1 MAGGSH
7 ARSLTVLPLPMLP
20 LPMLLVTSLA
30 AAGGWGRPEAVAPA
44 VVVPDVVARD
54 VVAPVA
60 LSGDTVVESSGRLS
74 LPAAAILHEC
84 AAGSGGS
91 PQHWV
96 LPCGVV
102 ARTLGVRGLSFS
114 VPAGQPRPE
123 RGVAVAPGGFL
134 HLDLIDA
141 RHFGAGPE
149 VSWVLANTPH
159 EDLLRQ
165 RLVTPG
171 VGVWYSPLP
180 SRLFLGI
187 SANTRV
193 STLGETWFVNALSS
207 EARVGFSL

>member
-1 MAGGSH
+1 MG
-7 ARSLTVLPLPMLP
+7 P
-20 LPMLLVTSLA
+20 A
-30 AAGGWGRPEAVAPA
+30 ASAA
-44 VVVPDVVARD
+44 DV
-54 VVAPVA
+54 
-60 LSGDTVVESSGRLS
+60 GVESSRRRA
-74 LPAAAILHEC
+74 LPAASLLHDC
-84 AAGSGGS
+84 PGQGAGL
-91 PQHWV
+91 PRHWV
-96 LPCGVV
+96 LPCGV
-102 ARTLGVRGLSFS
+102 APLTPGLRGVSFS
-114 VPAGQPRPE
+114 VPAGQPQQSP
-123 RGVAVAPGGFL
+123 GTVVAQGGFL

-149 VSWVLANTPH
+149 VSWVMANPAH

-207 EARVGFSL
+207 EARVGLSL